1 MVLQDKGGISFATW
15 LNELP
20 QSPLRGAFRDS
31 DYTSQEP
38 LRPVSRPCDDATASG
53 PDGDAGALLW
63 RRVRGPR
70 D

>member
-1 MVLQDKGGISFATW
+1 MGLQDKGGISFATW
-15 LNELP
+15 QNELP

-31 DYTSQEP
+31 DHTSQEP
-38 LRPVSRPCDDATASG
+38 LRPVSTICDDAVACG
-53 PDGDAGALLW
+53 PRGDAGALLW